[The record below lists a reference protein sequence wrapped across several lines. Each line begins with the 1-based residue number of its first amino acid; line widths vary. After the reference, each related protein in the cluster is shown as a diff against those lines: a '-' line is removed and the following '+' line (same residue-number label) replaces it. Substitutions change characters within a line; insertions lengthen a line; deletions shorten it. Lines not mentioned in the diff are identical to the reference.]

1 MKSDLTA
8 SAGIFVLKDAK
19 PDLPIE
25 LAYPAP
31 PAAPALAPAP
41 AAVAAP
47 APAAEVAP
55 PAPFEYDP
63 TQ

>member
-31 PAAPALAPAP
+31 PAAPAAP